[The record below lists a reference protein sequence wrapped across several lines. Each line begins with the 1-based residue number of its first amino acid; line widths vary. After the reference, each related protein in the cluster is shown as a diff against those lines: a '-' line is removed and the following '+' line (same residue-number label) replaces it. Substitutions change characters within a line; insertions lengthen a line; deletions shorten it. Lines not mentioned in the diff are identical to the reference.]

1 MLNHFITLQSLADEF
16 NGALKNATVLE
27 LFSQQKNELQI
38 SLLANTNLK
47 TLSVSITPQMNFIF
61 MREQIA
67 RAKRNSISLFT
78 ELNNQTINSITGH
91 LFDRIININFSNE
104 MKMLFHLFGT
114 TSANIFL
121 INENKEIINTFKHS
135 KDFVGK
141 SYENLL
147 KSKEDD
153 FANLIADFETF
164 KNKMLEDGNKTTFSA
179 VKGAYKFLGSTLTR
193 EALHRAKLEE
203 KVHAGELTHDDLKT
217 IYQQLIN
224 LFTEVSKPFPTIY
237 SSNNIPRV
245 FSMIK
250 LEHLTGS
257 TAENYSSVNEAVRVF
272 IAKSFKASNIDFDK
286 KEFLIKIRNELDK
299 LVRTEKAIKNEVL
312 EASRADEYDHIAKV
326 IMTNLQHLTKGTKDI
341 DVEDVF
347 HNDKLMRITLDPKLT
362 PAKNAER
369 YFDKSRKARI
379 ACEAVKTRLV
389 DVTKNIALLEKL
401 LLHLDNCQTKEQ
413 FAEFKEEYDADLKRM
428 HLISEKEKAALPPF
442 RIFKVAGNFEVLVGK
457 SAANNDLLTMKY
469 AKPNDLWFH
478 ARGAGGSHVVL
489 KVGNTKIKPEKE
501 AVKQAAS
508 IAAYYSKM
516 RNAGNVPVAYCE
528 RKYVRKPKK
537 SNEGTVVLE
546 REKVIFVEPEL
557 PEEKT

>member
-16 NGALKNATVLE
+16 NTTLKNATVLE
-27 LFSQQKNELQI
+27 LFSQQKNELHI
-38 SLLANTNLK
+38 SLLANTTPK
-47 TLSVSITPQMNFIF
+47 TLSVSITPQKNYIF
-61 MREQIA
+61 LREQIA

-78 ELNNQTINSITGH
+78 ELNNLTINNVSGH
-91 LFDRIININFSNE
+91 LFDRIITINFTNKT
-104 MKMLFHLFGT
+104 KMLFHLFGT

-121 INENKEIINTFKHS
+121 INENKEIINAFKHS

-141 SYENLL
+141 SYENLFQYTEENY
-147 KSKEDD
+147 K
-153 FANLIADFETF
+153 NLIADLETF
-164 KNKMLEDGNKTTFSA
+164 QRKILEDKNRTTFTA
-179 VKGAYKFLGSTLTR
+179 VKGAYKFLGSTLAR

-203 KVHAGELTHDDLKT
+203 KVHAGELTHDDIKT

-224 LFTEVSKPFPTIY
+224 LFTEVSKPVPTIY
-237 SSNNIPRV
+237 YSNNIPRA
-245 FSMIK
+245 FSLIK

-257 TAENYSSVNEAVRVF
+257 TSESFSSVNEGVKVF
-272 IAKSFKASNIDFDK
+272 VSQSFKATNIDYDK
-286 KEFLIKIRNELDK
+286 KEFLLKIKNELDK
-299 LVRTEKAIKNEVL
+299 LVRTEKTLKNEAL

-326 IMTNLQHLTKGTKDI
+326 IMTNLQHLTKGTKEI

-347 HNDKLMRITLDPKLT
+347 HNNKLMRITLDPKLT
-362 PAKNAER
+362 PVKNAER

-379 ACEAVKTRLV
+379 AYEAVKTRLV
-389 DVTKNIALLEKL
+389 EVTKNIALLEKL

-413 FAEFKEEYDADLKRM
+413 FTEFKDEYNADLKRL
-428 HLISEKEKAALPPF
+428 HLISEKEKAELPPF
-442 RIFKVAGNFEVLVGK
+442 RIFKVAGDFEVLVGK

-489 KVGNTKIKPEKE
+489 KVGNSKVKPEKE

-516 RNAGNVPVAYCE
+516 RNAGNVPVSYCE

-557 PEEKT
+557 PEEKI

>member
-16 NGALKNATVLE
+16 NAALKNATVLE

-38 SLLANTNLK
+38 SLLANTNPK
-47 TLSVSITPQMNFIF
+47 TLSISITPQMNFII

-78 ELNNQTINSITGH
+78 EINNQTIKSINGH
-91 LFDRIININFSNE
+91 LFDRIVSIHFANR
-104 MKMLFHLFGT
+104 MTMLFHLFGT

-121 INENKEIINTFKHS
+121 IDENKEIINAFKHS
-135 KDFVGK
+135 KEFVGK
-141 SYENLL
+141 SYNVLF
-147 KSKEDD
+147 KTKEEK
-153 FANLIADFETF
+153 FNNLIADFETF
-164 KNKMLEDGNKTTFSA
+164 KDKIMEDGNRTTFAA
-179 VKGAYKFLGSTLTR
+179 VKGAYQFLGSTLAR
-193 EALHRAKLEE
+193 EALHRSKLEE
-203 KVHAGELTHDDLKT
+203 KVHAAELTHDDLKT

-224 LFTEVSKPFPTIY
+224 LFTEVSKPKPTIY
-237 SSNNIPRV
+237 YSNNIPRV
-245 FSMIK
+245 FSLVK
-250 LEHLTGS
+250 LEHLNGS
-257 TAENYSSVNEAVRVF
+257 TAESFPSVNEGARIFVSQ
-272 IAKSFKASNIDFDK
+272 SFRTSNIDLDK
-286 KEFLIKIRNELDK
+286 KEFLLKIRNELDK
-299 LVRTEKAIKNEVL
+299 LVRGEKAIKNEAL
-312 EASRADEYDHIAKV
+312 EANRADEYDHIAKV
-326 IMTNLQHLTKGTKDI
+326 IMTNLQHLTKGTKEI

-379 ACEAVKTRLV
+379 AYEAAKTRLT

-413 FAEFKEEYDADLKRM
+413 FAEFKDEYDADLKRL

-442 RIFKVAGNFEVLVGK
+442 RIFKVAGDYEVLVGK

-489 KVGNTKIKPEKE
+489 KVGNTKTKPAKE

-528 RKYVRKPKK
+528 RKYVRKPKH
-537 SNEGTVVLE
+537 SNDGTVVLE

-557 PEEKT
+557 PEEKS

>member
-16 NGALKNATVLE
+16 NAALKNATVLE
-27 LFSQQKNELQI
+27 LYSQQKNELQI
-38 SLLANTNLK
+38 SLLVNNTPK
-47 TLSVSITPQMNFIF
+47 TLSASITPQMNFIF

-67 RAKRNSISLFT
+67 RAKRNSISLFA
-78 ELNNQTINSITGH
+78 ELNNKTINNITGH
-91 LFDRIININFSNE
+91 LFDRIISIHFSNK
-104 MKMLFHLFGT
+104 MKMMFHLFGT

-121 INENKEIINTFKHS
+121 INENKEIINAFKHN

-141 SYENLL
+141 SYEKLFQT
-147 KSKEDD
+147 KEDN
-153 FANLIADFETF
+153 FSNLVADFETF
-164 KNKMLEDGNKTTFSA
+164 KDKMLEDKKMTTFSS
-179 VKGAYKFLGSTLTR
+179 VKGAYKFLGSTLAR

-203 KVHAGELTHDDLKT
+203 KVHASELTHDDLKT

-224 LFTEVSKPFPTIY
+224 LFAEASKPVPTIY
-237 SSNNIPRV
+237 YSNNIPRV

-257 TAENYSSVNEAVRVF
+257 TQENFSIVNEG
-272 IAKSFKASNIDFDK
+272 IKAFVAQSLKGSNIDFDK
-286 KEFLIKIRNELDK
+286 KEFLLKIKNELDK
-299 LVRTEKAIKNEVL
+299 LVRTENAIKKEVL

-326 IMTNLQHLTKGTKDI
+326 IMTNLQHLTKGTEDI
-341 DVEDVF
+341 EVEDVF
-347 HNDKLMRITLDPKLT
+347 HNNKLMRITLDPKLT

-379 ACEAVKTRLV
+379 AYEAVKTRLV

-401 LLHLDNCQTKEQ
+401 LLHLDNCQTIEQ
-413 FAEFKEEYDADLKRM
+413 FGEFMDEYDADLKRL

-442 RIFKVAGNFEVLVGK
+442 RIFKVAGHYEVLVGK

-489 KVGNTKIKPEKE
+489 KVGNSKIKPPKE

-557 PEEKT
+557 PEQKI

>member
-16 NGALKNATVLE
+16 NAALKNATVLE

-38 SLLANTNLK
+38 SLISNTNPK
-47 TLSVSITPQMNFIF
+47 TLSISIAPQLNFIF

-91 LFDRIININFSNE
+91 LFDRIISIHFLNG

-121 INENKEIINTFKHS
+121 IDENKEIINAFKHS
-135 KDFVGK
+135 KEFIGK
-141 SYENLL
+141 SYNVLF
-147 KSKEDD
+147 KTKEEKYSD
-153 FANLIADFETF
+153 LIADFETF
-164 KNKMLEDGNKTTFSA
+164 KNKIMEDGNKTTFSA
-179 VKGAYKFLGSTLTR
+179 VKGAYQFLGSTLAR

-203 KVHAGELTHDDLKT
+203 KVHASELTHDDVKS
-217 IYQQLIN
+217 IFQQLIN
-224 LFTEVSKPFPTIY
+224 LFTEVSKPLPTIY
-237 SSNNIPRV
+237 YSNNIPRV

-257 TAENYSSVNEAVRVF
+257 TSESFSSVNEGVRVF
-272 IAKSFKASNIDFDK
+272 VAQSSKASNIDFDK
-286 KEFLIKIRNELDK
+286 KEFLIKIKNELDK
-299 LVRTEKAIKNEVL
+299 LVRTEKSIKNEVL

-326 IMTNLQHLTKGTKDI
+326 IMTNLQHLTKGTKEI

-369 YFDKSRKARI
+369 YFDKARKARI
-379 ACEAVKTRLV
+379 AYEAAKTRLE
-389 DVTKNIALLEKL
+389 DVKKNIALLEKL

-413 FAEFKEEYDADLKRM
+413 FAEFKDENEADLKRL

-442 RIFKVAGNFEVLVGK
+442 RIFKVAGDFEVLVGK

-489 KVGNTKIKPEKE
+489 KVGNTKIKPAKE

-516 RNAGNVPVAYCE
+516 RNASNVPVAYCE

-557 PEEKT
+557 PEDKT